1 MSEIVRRHCCRRRAS
16 SFRSGRRVAT
26 HPLSGTGG
34 HMNLVERDGLRR
46 MTGCFL
52 GGLLLATLVPSAAI
66 AQAPIASSNFVGFED
81 PLSENGAWT
90 AMTSMSP
97 QGIQFQKNNM
107 ALPNAAI
114 GPGNNHAGART
125 TAAVPTDHYSE
136 IVVGH
141 VGLSNPGQ
149 IGPYVGPLVRV
160 QTSGASIDSDY
171 MWWGTQ
177 GNGDNNLFYRVDAN
191 GTTYTAVKLLPHPPF
206 NDGDR
211 LRLIARGPVIYGT
224 RNGVREFI
232 YNTGANPIRY
242 PTGTAGMLAFVP
254 VGRPL
259 TDATI
264 TSWSTGPAPVSS
276 GTWASSTFAGTENPL
291 DEGDRWYPLAGAPG
305 ANGAPYSGF
314 KKLGGLAIGLDT
326 GHNAAG
332 VWSIAPPARQYSE
345 VTLGTAASGGGGPI
359 VRIDRTNPGRSGI
372 YKLIHG
378 NFTPVPGCGF
388 TPTIVPGDKWR
399 LTADGNTLT
408 ASRNGVAQL
417 TCPTDGSYPAG
428 DVGIHAYTTAFTFS
442 AWEGG
447 DTAGASTSPTI
458 TSFAPTSGSV
468 GTSVTINGTSAS
480 FTVSS
485 ATAIQATVPAGATT
499 GTLSVTTPGGTATSS
514 SAFTVGSGPTIASF
528 APTSGSVG
536 TAVTISGTNFTGATT
551 VAFNGASASFT
562 VTSDTAIQA
571 TVPTGATTGPLS
583 VTTPGG
589 TTTSTGAFTVVSPPT
604 IASFAPT
611 SGTVGTSVT
620 INGTSFTGATTVAF
634 NGVSA
639 SFTVTSDTAIQ
650 ATVPAGATT
659 GPLSVTTPGGTTTS
673 TGAFTV
679 VSPPTIASFAP
690 TTGPVGTSV
699 TINGTNFTGATTVAF
714 NGLGAS
720 FTVTSD
726 TAIQATVPA
735 GATTGPLG
743 VTTPGGTATSASSFT
758 VLVAPTITSFTPTNG
773 PVGTSVTI
781 NGTNL

>member
-1 MSEIVRRHCCRRRAS
+1 MRRAS
-16 SFRSGRRVAT
+16 SSRSGRRVAT
-26 HPLSGTGG
+26 HPPSGTGG

-52 GGLLLATLVPSAAI
+52 GGLLLATLVPSAAL

-90 AMTSMSP
+90 AMTSMAP
-97 QGIQFQKNNM
+97 NGTRFQKNNM
-107 ALPNAAI
+107 ALPNGAI

-141 VGLSNPGQ
+141 VGLTNPGQ

-177 GNGDNNLFYRVDAN
+177 GNGDNNWFYRVDAN
-191 GTTYTAVKLLPHPPF
+191 GTTYNAVKLIPHPPF

-211 LRLIARGPVIYGT
+211 LRLIARGPVIYGN

-359 VRIDRTNPGRSGI
+359 VRIDRTYPGQTGWLLFIYADNPAGSGI
-372 YKLIHG
+372 YKLISDG
-378 NFTPVPGCGF
+378 NITPVAGCGF

-417 TCPTDGSYPAG
+417 TCTTDGSYPAG

-468 GTSVTINGTSAS
+468 GGSVTINGTNFTGATAVAFNGVSAS

-499 GTLSVTTPGGTATSS
+499 G
-514 SAFTVGSGPTIASF
+514 
-528 APTSGSVG
+528 
-536 TAVTISGTNFTGATT
+536 
-551 VAFNGASASFT
+551 
-562 VTSDTAIQA
+562 
-571 TVPTGATTGPLS
+571 PLS
-583 VTTPGG
+583 VTTSAG
-589 TTTSTGAFTVVSPPT
+589 TATSTSSFTVVSPPT
-604 IASFAPT
+604 ITSFAPT
-611 SGTVGTSVT
+611 SGPAGTYVT
-620 INGTSFTGATTVAF
+620 INGTNFTGATAVAF

-639 SFTVTSDTAIQ
+639 SFAVSSATAIQ

-659 GPLSVTTPGGTTTS
+659 GPLSVTTPGGTATS
-673 TGAFTV
+673 AGAFTV

-690 TTGPVGTSV
+690 TSGSVGTSV
-699 TINGTNFTGATTVAF
+699 TINGTNFTGAT
-714 NGLGAS
+714 
-720 FTVTSD
+720 
-726 TAIQATVPA
+726 
-735 GATTGPLG
+735 
-743 VTTPGGTATSASSFT
+743 
-758 VLVAPTITSFTPTNG
+758 
-773 PVGTSVTI
+773 
-781 NGTNL
+781 

>member
-1 MSEIVRRHCCRRRAS
+1 MRRAS
-16 SFRSGRRVAT
+16 SSRSGRRVAT
-26 HPLSGTGG
+26 HPPSGTGG

-66 AQAPIASSNFVGFED
+66 AQAPIASSNFPGFEN
-81 PLSENGAWT
+81 PLSENGRWT
-90 AMTSMSP
+90 AMTSMAP
-97 QGIQFQKNNM
+97 QGTQFQKNNM
-107 ALPNAAI
+107 ALPNGAI

-141 VGLSNPGQ
+141 VGLTNPGQ
-149 IGPYVGPLVRV
+149 TGPYVGPLVRV

-177 GNGDNNLFYRVDAN
+177 GNGDNNFLYRIDAT
-191 GTTYTAVKLLPHPPF
+191 GTNYIAIKLLPHPPF

-211 LRLIARGPVIYGT
+211 VRLIARGSVIYGI

-232 YNTGANPIRY
+232 YNAGANAIRY

-359 VRIDRTNPGRSGI
+359 VRIDRTNAGQTGWLLFIFADNPAASGI
-372 YKLIHG
+372 YKLSDG
-378 NFTPVPGCGF
+378 NFTGVFGF

-408 ASRNGVAQL
+408 ASRNGVAQF
-417 TCPTDGSYPAG
+417 TYTTDGSYPAG
-428 DVGIHAYTTAFTFS
+428 DVGIHAYTPAFTFS
-442 AWEGG
+442 GWEGG
-447 DTAGASTSPTI
+447 DTAGGSSPTI
-458 TSFAPTSGSV
+458 TGFAPTSGLV
-468 GTSVTINGTSAS
+468 GTSVTI
-480 FTVSS
+480 
-485 ATAIQATVPAGATT
+485 
-499 GTLSVTTPGGTATSS
+499 
-514 SAFTVGSGPTIASF
+514 
-528 APTSGSVG
+528 
-536 TAVTISGTNFTGATT
+536 SGTNLTGAT
-551 VAFNGASASFT
+551 
-562 VTSDTAIQA
+562 
-571 TVPTGATTGPLS
+571 S
-583 VTTPGG
+583 VT
-589 TTTSTGAFTVVSPPT
+589 
-604 IASFAPT
+604 
-611 SGTVGTSVT
+611 
-620 INGTSFTGATTVAF
+620 F
-634 NGVSA
+634 NAEIA

-650 ATVPAGATT
+650 ATVPAGTMM
-659 GPLSVTTPGGTTTS
+659 GPIGVTTPGGTATS
-673 TGAFTV
+673 SSAFTV
-679 VSPPTIASFAP
+679 VLPPAITGFTP
-690 TTGPVGTSV
+690 TSGPVGTSV
-699 TINGTNFTGATTVAF
+699 TISGTSFSGATAVTF
-714 NGLGAS
+714 NGASAS
-720 FTVTSD
+720 FSVTSD
-726 TAIQATVPA
+726 TAIRATVPAGATTGSIGVTTSAGTATSSSAFTVASPPAISGFAPASGPVGTTVSISGSSLTGATSVTFSAVSASFAVTSATEIQATVPA
-735 GATTGPLG
+735 GATTGPLS
-743 VTTPGGTATSASSFT
+743 VITPAGTASSSIAFT
-758 VLVAPTITSFTPTNG
+758 VVPPPAITGFAPASG
-773 PVGTSVTI
+773 PVGTRVTI
-781 NGTNL
+781 TGTNLTGATSVTFGAVSAS